1 MTTGPPHARRR
12 SAPRGQQRGG
22 DVAMTTCQ
30 EGGGR
35 KVGRGA
41 GRKWQEGVRKGGCKR
56 KVLSSLDDI
65 LTVAQHVP

>member
-30 EGGGR
+30 EGGR